1 MSITGELK
9 RRIFTSRRRVDARS
23 RDAWE
28 FQRKSAPSQYDRNQA
43 QETSDLRRIE
53 A

>member
-1 MSITGELK
+1 MSITGGLK

-28 FQRKSAPSQYDRNQA
+28 FQRSAPSQYDRNQA